1 VCSSCLET
9 GYSLVLHEDT
19 QAGIRDNLAGTM
31 PVSVAILGG
40 GVAGLSAAHELCERG
55 FNVSVFEKKSIFG
68 GKARSLSVPDTHT
81 GDRKDLPGEHGF
93 RFFPAFYKHLPD
105 TMRRIPYGANG
116 AVVDNL
122 VNATRILVG
131 RAGLPPLDLVARLP
145 ENRSDWIV
153 ALRVMLTGI
162 GVPDNEV
169 LYFVDRLLILLTSC
183 PERRVA
189 EYEQIAWWTFIGA
202 AQRSKEYQT
211 LLAEGL
217 TRSLVALRA
226 EDGSTRTVGYILL
239 QLFAGIISP
248 TGFDRLLDGPT
259 NEVWLWP
266 WVEYLTRKNV
276 ALESG
281 VTIQQFQVSASGV
294 TGVVA
299 EQAGQQICITADYYI
314 AAMPVDVMSG
324 LVTQT
329 MASLAPSLAQ
339 LSALQTKWMN
349 GIQLYLKT
357 DLPLDHGHTL
367 YSDSPWALTS
377 ISQKQFWKNA
387 PLSGYG
393 DGSLG
398 GILSVDISDWDTPG
412 ILFGKPARD
421 CTASEIKDEV
431 WAQLKVH
438 LNVGGVTIVQ
448 DANLASW
455 FLDPDI
461 EFPNQSA
468 VTNQEPLLVNTA
480 GSLQYRPDAITKLP
494 NLFIASD
501 YVRTYTDIACM
512 EAANEAAR
520 RAVNG
525 ILQQSGSSAPPAELW
540 PLEEPVCFEPM
551 IAYDRVRF
559 QLGLPHAAL
568 PL

>member
-1 VCSSCLET
+1 
-9 GYSLVLHEDT
+9 
-19 QAGIRDNLAGTM
+19 M
-31 PVSVAILGG
+31 PLGVAILGG

-68 GKARSLSVPDTHT
+68 GKARSLSVPGTHT

-105 TMRRIPYGANG
+105 TMKRIPYDGNSTVAN
-116 AVVDNL
+116 NL

-131 RAGLPPLDLVARLP
+131 RAGLPPLDLLARLP
-145 ENRSDWIV
+145 QNCPDWIV
-153 ALRVMLTGI
+153 ALRAMLTGI
-162 GVPDNEV
+162 GVPDGEV
-169 LYFVDRLLILLTSC
+169 LFFIDRLLVLLTTC

-189 EYEQIAWWTFIGA
+189 EYELIAWWNFIGA

-248 TGFDRLLDGPT
+248 NGFDRLLNGPT
-259 NEVWLWP
+259 NEVWLSP
-266 WVEYLTRKNV
+266 WVAYLKNRNV
-276 ALESG
+276 TLESG
-281 VTIQQFQVSASGV
+281 VTIKQFLVAPSGV

-299 EQAGQQICITADYYI
+299 EQGGQQVNIAADYYI
-314 AAMPVDVMSG
+314 AAMPIEVMSG
-324 LVTQT
+324 LVTEP
-329 MASLAPSLAQ
+329 MASLAPSLAG
-339 LSALQTKWMN
+339 LSALKTKWMN
-349 GIQLYLKT
+349 GIQFYLKT

-367 YSDSPWALTS
+367 YADSPWALTS

-387 PLSGYG
+387 PLSDYG
-393 DGSLG
+393 EGNLG
-398 GILSVDISDWDTPG
+398 GILSVDISDWDSPG
-412 ILFGKPARD
+412 ILFGKPARN
-421 CTASEIKDEV
+421 CTANEIKDEV

-438 LNVGGVTIVQ
+438 LNVGGATPIA
-448 DANLASW
+448 DDNLASW

-480 GSLQYRPDAITKLP
+480 GSLQYRPAAVTNLP
-494 NLFIASD
+494 NLFVASD

-512 EAANEAAR
+512 EGANEAAR

-525 ILQQSGSSAPPAELW
+525 ILQQSGSNAPFAELW
-540 PLEEPVCFEPM
+540 PLEEPDFFQPM
-551 IAYDRVRF
+551 IEYDRVRF
-559 QLGLPHAAL
+559 NLGLPHAAL